1 MIIDLIFYTEEIN
14 TQVIYHSN
22 DYYDNK
28 ITFLGTQSD
37 LCEYSD
43 EIESFTGNE
52 FQQGLRQLRATV

>member
-1 MIIDLIFYTEEIN
+1 M
-14 TQVIYHSN
+14 H

-28 ITFLGTQSD
+28 ITFVGTQSD
-37 LCEYSD
+37 LCEYSN